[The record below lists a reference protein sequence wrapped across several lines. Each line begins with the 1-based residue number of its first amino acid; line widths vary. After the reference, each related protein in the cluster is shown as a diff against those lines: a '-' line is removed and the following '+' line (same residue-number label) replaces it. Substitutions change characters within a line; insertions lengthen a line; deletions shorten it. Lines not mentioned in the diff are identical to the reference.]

1 MTNRLSIVVFL
12 AAIALCGCQTQ
23 PTKTS
28 SIRPEI
34 KLIDFTDVQRLNLV
48 VSKTQFR
55 SSDTIA
61 VCVLGFSGRT
71 VTIELWE
78 QKRGLVNKKTQMI
91 HPPHVQSAPGGV
103 GYDYSVG
110 YVPSG
115 GPRYERQ
122 IENVHVV
129 PLRQM
134 PAGVYEVRVS
144 SNDGI
149 YLQSSFTVS
158 S

>member
-12 AAIALCGCQTQ
+12 AAIALCGCHTQ
-23 PTKTS
+23 PTNTS

-48 VSKTQFR
+48 TSKTQFR

-78 QKRGLVNKKTQMI
+78 QKRGLINKETQLI
-91 HPPHVQSAPGGV
+91 HPADVRRGSGGV
-103 GYDYSVG
+103 RYDYSVG

-115 GPRYERQ
+115 SPGYERQ

-134 PAGVYEVRVS
+134 PAGVYEVRVT